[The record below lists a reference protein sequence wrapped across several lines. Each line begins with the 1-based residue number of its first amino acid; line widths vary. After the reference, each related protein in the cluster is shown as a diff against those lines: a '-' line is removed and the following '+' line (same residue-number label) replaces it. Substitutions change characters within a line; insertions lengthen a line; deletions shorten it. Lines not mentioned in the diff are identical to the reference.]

1 MGSIA
6 EGIPFTAPPVF
17 GGMMS
22 SAAGGGMSDNMDRGP
37 RSAGLVGSFPTSS
50 MTSAIPGSSSHMH
63 HRSLSIAPSSSGTD
77 MPPPSPRARPPKPR
91 GHSESG
97 NVEKRRAGW
106 FAGLVAGG
114 QGTQSKTQGPK
125 STVGESAVA
134 NGQTGTNLVEGE
146 PRTRRLGSGSS
157 ILSNP
162 FSSSK
167 DQETHSNQSHGPRG
181 SMDDETGPPV
191 GRSVSLR
198 RGFRNRVSSAGTVAS
213 TTPSVG
219 GLSISG
225 PIGPMIK
232 ATHEEILQEF
242 GRLNPDVSHDYERG
256 AEQAIRSNSLDQGL
270 KLRANSFSAAERPNF
285 SSGSLE
291 ENTDGVGFKLAA
303 RVVGSTGRPMS
314 TLPTSAFQRPV
325 TPERTQLAQI
335 PGTPVAQMRSET
347 PSNPGGYPTPLSP
360 PPPTRKPTIG
370 SRNAGPPP
378 APFAWPSRGVEAGCL
393 SPRNPSRNNS
403 FEVNLSPRDFP
414 GTTFRP
420 NSPAGTKPTSEYTE
434 WLARKPSTS
443 LEYAR
448 ELGRPLNLVRSHEE
462 RMPKKKPTPLLS
474 RPSDSPLLPHLRQR
488 ASDESEVSRYAT
500 SGVEADEDSEEQLSS
515 VEDAVIARAER
526 VISPR
531 KDSFSSNAL
540 STGTSPQSPSILPRD
555 HKDDYYVE
563 TVCVP
568 SADKDT
574 MRWEVIIRRKLV
586 PASIG
591 SADAPTSTGPVQLSE
606 TRTVT
611 KAPSTSSSLNLSLS
625 LDNPRGKLAF
635 LSLPTAIGDPHA
647 TPVRSRS
654 TVQSSSGLA
663 KARVDASPAPSPSPS
678 PSQFS
683 IQSGFSRFESRRTNS
698 ETSMSQAPPLF
709 STNSKGSISETRRQL
724 SELMPAS
731 PMSPGAPLT
740 PTSPPA
746 SPRETVVRQRRKASL
761 QGGVLYT
768 RNLDTQ
774 V

>member
-1 MGSIA
+1 
-6 EGIPFTAPPVF
+6 
-17 GGMMS
+17 MS
-22 SAAGGGMSDNMDRGP
+22 SAEGGMSDTMDRGP
-37 RSAGLVGSFPTSS
+37 RSAGLVGSFSTSS
-50 MTSAIPGSSSHMH
+50 MAGAMPGSSSHMH
-63 HRSLSIAPSSSGTD
+63 HRSLSIAPSSLGTD

-91 GHSESG
+91 GYSESG

-114 QGTQSKTQGPK
+114 QGTQSKPSGIKPTA
-125 STVGESAVA
+125 VESAVA
-134 NGQTGTNLVEGE
+134 NGQASTTLVEGE

-167 DQETHSNQSHGPRG
+167 DPETHSNQSHGPRG
-181 SMDDETGPPV
+181 SMDDESGPPV
-191 GRSVSLR
+191 GRSVSIR

-213 TTPSVG
+213 TSPSVG

-242 GRLNPDVSHDYERG
+242 GRLNPDATHDYERD

-285 SSGSLE
+285 TSGSLE
-291 ENTDGVGFKLAA
+291 ENTDGVGFKLAT
-303 RVVGSTGRPMS
+303 RVLGATGRPMS
-314 TLPTSAFQRPV
+314 TLPTSTYQRPV

-335 PGTPVAQMRSET
+335 PGTPVAQIRSET

-360 PPPTRKPTIG
+360 PSRKPTIG
-370 SRNAGPPP
+370 SRTAGPPP
-378 APFAWPSRGVEAGCL
+378 VPFAWPSRGVEAGCL

-420 NSPAGTKPTSEYTE
+420 NSPAGAKLSSEHTE

-474 RPSDSPLLPHLRQR
+474 RPSDSPMLPHLRQR
-488 ASDESEVSRYAT
+488 ASDESEVSRYDT

-526 VISPR
+526 VVSPR
-531 KDSFSSNAL
+531 KDSFSSNAF

-555 HKDDYYVE
+555 QKDDYYVE

-574 MRWEVIIRRKLV
+574 MRWEVIIRRKL
-586 PASIG
+586 ASAPIG

-635 LSLPTAIGDPHA
+635 LSLPSAIGDPHA

-654 TVQSSSGLA
+654 TVQPSSGLA
-663 KARVDASPAPSPSPS
+663 KARVDASPGPSPSPS
-678 PSQFS
+678 PSPYS
-683 IQSGFSRFESRRTNS
+683 IQSGFSRFETTRTNS
-698 ETSMSQAPPLF
+698 ETSTNQVPTLF
-709 STNSKGSISETRRQL
+709 STHSKGSISETRRQL
-724 SELMPAS
+724 SEAMPAS

>member
-1 MGSIA
+1 
-6 EGIPFTAPPVF
+6 
-17 GGMMS
+17 
-22 SAAGGGMSDNMDRGP
+22 MSDNMDRGP
-37 RSAGLVGSFPTSS
+37 RSAGLVGSFSTQSMGGPT
-50 MTSAIPGSSSHMH
+50 AGSSSHMQ
-63 HRSLSIAPSSSGTD
+63 HRSLSIAPSSSGVD

-91 GHSESG
+91 GYSESG

-114 QGTQSKTQGPK
+114 QGTQSKTSGSK
-125 STVGESAVA
+125 SAAGESAVA
-134 NGQTGTNLVEGE
+134 NGQGGTALVEGE

-181 SMDDETGPPV
+181 SMDDESGPPV

-225 PIGPMIK
+225 PIGPMVK

-242 GRLNPDVSHDYERG
+242 GRLNPDVTQDYERDVH
-256 AEQAIRSNSLDQGL
+256 QASRSNSLDQGL

-285 SSGSLE
+285 PSGSSE
-291 ENTDGVGFKLAA
+291 DNKDGVGFRLAA
-303 RVVGSTGRPMS
+303 RVVGATGRPMS
-314 TLPTSAFQRPV
+314 SLPTPAFQRPV
-325 TPERTQLAQI
+325 TPERTQLAQL
-335 PGTPVAQMRSET
+335 PGTPVAQIRSET

-360 PPPTRKPTIG
+360 PTRKPTIG
-370 SRNAGPPP
+370 SRAAGAPP

-420 NSPAGTKPTSEYTE
+420 NSPAGAKPPSEHTE
-434 WLARKPSTS
+434 WLARKPSSS

-448 ELGRPLNLVRSHEE
+448 ELGRPLSLVRSHDE
-462 RMPKKKPTPLLS
+462 RIPKKKPAPLLS
-474 RPSDSPLLPHLRQR
+474 RPSEPMLPHLRQR
-488 ASDESEVSRYAT
+488 GSDESELSRYAT

-526 VISPR
+526 VVSPR
-531 KDSFSSNAL
+531 KDSFSSNAF
-540 STGTSPQSPSILPRD
+540 STGTSPQSPSMLPRD
-555 HKDDYYVE
+555 QKDDYYVE

-574 MRWEVIIRRKLV
+574 MRWEVIIRRKL
-586 PASIG
+586 ASTSNG

-606 TRTVT
+606 TRTIT

-635 LSLPTAIGDPHA
+635 LSLPSTIGDPHA
-647 TPVRSRS
+647 TPIRSRS

-663 KARVDASPAPSPSPS
+663 KTRVDASPGPSPSPS
-678 PSQFS
+678 PSPYS
-683 IQSGFSRFESRRTNS
+683 IQSGFSRFESPRTNS
-698 ETSMSQAPPLF
+698 ETSMNHAPPLF
-709 STNSKGSISETRRQL
+709 STHSKGSILETRRQL
-724 SELMPAS
+724 SETMPAS